1 MVQIARPCDKHV
13 VCPVIEGLF
22 FPDPDSPYAN
32 LSSEKPEPAPSPYCI
47 LHPASPLCHNPPP
60 PVPDGCRNCCPPN
73 IDCRIIPI
81 PDGSCTG
88 RNCGSDGGVVIGQ
101 DGDGNQTMPFYNTA
115 QSCTVE
121 CPDGSSFTHTIA
133 AGRFTSTFSQQEADA
148 NAASYCEDEANS
160 LLICII
166 TDTLPSACV
175 GDLYGEQ
182 IVAEGGVPRATG
194 NAYLWSASG
203 LPPGLDINTVRGNIG
218 GTPTAGG
225 TYNVTVT
232 ATDGMNNSRSKTLVI
247 QVIDIVSG
255 PTLTSGSE
263 GWDYGTLTLQANPAG
278 GIWSVYSGSLPGG
291 LNMNANGVITGTPAP
306 GTGGNTFTFGVM
318 YELGD
323 SVCTKNMSIKI
334 WNFDNTS
341 NTFGLGIDIASL
353 NPVIT
358 PWVNPAVGSGG
369 KFGPGKFRLIYDP
382 AWIVASGYGS
392 WFYYTPPGLCGPL
405 NYNIAWSGNGAGGNC
420 PGMPQSQLQPVG
432 PIPGAS
438 VSDPSFA
445 AAQAAVQGI
454 LPGLS
459 MDFDLDAPTDLVGY
473 TGVKPATACSICYDG
488 NWNGGSGCVFNLIQI
503 GQP

>member
-160 LLICII
+160 LMICII

-218 GTPTAGG
+218 GTPTTPGN
-225 TYNVTVT
+225 YSVTVT
-232 ATDGMNNSRSKTLVI
+232 ATDGLNNSRTKTFTLIIGGISNSATLPTAYETDNYSVQLNGAPSSTYVADGIWPHWLSINSSGLITGSPDIGDAGNYTITVIQTTGTQVCSKTFTI
-247 QVIDIVSG
+247 QVWQRIHFETVN
-255 PTLTSGSE
+255 
-263 GWDYGTLTLQANPAG
+263 ANPGSFDVGPDYVNNITAPLTPPFSGNWIAAHYELVYVTGAYGVSCSAFPNEYNCFTTGNTDGNCKG
-278 GIWSVYSGSLPGG
+278 GTALSVVAPVVALVKGYT
-291 LNMNANGVITGTPAP
+291 ANGTPLNPALQSDPVIPTRG
-306 GTGGNTFTFGVM
+306 
-318 YELGD
+318 
-323 SVCTKNMSIKI
+323 
-334 WNFDNTS
+334 
-341 NTFGLGIDIASL
+341 L
-353 NPVIT
+353 NPVC
-358 PWVNPAVGSGG
+358 S
-369 KFGPGKFRLIYDP
+369 
-382 AWIVASGYGS
+382 
-392 WFYYTPPGLCGPL
+392 
-405 NYNIAWSGNGAGGNC
+405 
-420 PGMPQSQLQPVG
+420 
-432 PIPGAS
+432 
-438 VSDPSFA
+438 
-445 AAQAAVQGI
+445 
-454 LPGLS
+454 
-459 MDFDLDAPTDLVGY
+459 FDLGSSSPVITLQWNRFY
-473 TGVKPATACSICYDG
+473 TGLTVCSIAGVDATQF
-488 NWNGGSGCVFNLIQI
+488 GSCTYTLKVFVS
-503 GQP
+503 P